1 MSQSTTRPIPFV
13 PLLICAAMAL
23 GSINLHAGGAESAK
37 ALERQVDGLWLY
49 TGLTSSDGVDMPLTG
64 IFLFKDGFFVQQ
76 AVFDGTP
83 FEEQRAMAHAG
94 PVQPKADHIH
104 LVAEQTIST
113 SPGEAPYL
121 SFRAETQH
129 DVTVDRSG
137 DRLEL
142 VFSMG
147 KGTVQD
153 FERAGPGDGEVYH
166 LADGALALVDGYFIL
181 VEGDVGGV
189 VTGYGTYQRHGDD
202 LDIQVIRWAEA
213 SPSGA
218 TNMKDTTL
226 QATFDGN
233 VLVLTDGRRFE
244 VVAD

>member
-1 MSQSTTRPIPFV
+1 MSQPKTRPNPFG

-23 GSINLHAGGAESAK
+23 GSTTLHAGEADAAK
-37 ALERQVDGLWLY
+37 ALERQVDGLWRY
-49 TGLTSSDGVDMPLTG
+49 TGLTSSDGEDMPLTG

-76 AVFDGTP
+76 AIFDGTP
-83 FEEQRAMAHAG
+83 FEQQRAMAHAG
-94 PVQPKADHIH
+94 PVQPKADHVH

-121 SFRAETQH
+121 SFRADTQH

-153 FERAGPGDGEVYH
+153 FERIGPGEGEVYH
-166 LADGALALVDGYFIL
+166 FADGALALVDGYFIL
-181 VEGDVGGV
+181 VEGDEGGV
-189 VTGYGTYQRHGDD
+189 VTGYGTYRRDGED
-202 LDIQVIRWAEA
+202 LDIHVIRWAEA

-218 TNMKDTTL
+218 TNRKDTML
-226 QATFDGN
+226 QATFDGRA
-233 VLVLTDGRRFE
+233 LVLDDGRRFE